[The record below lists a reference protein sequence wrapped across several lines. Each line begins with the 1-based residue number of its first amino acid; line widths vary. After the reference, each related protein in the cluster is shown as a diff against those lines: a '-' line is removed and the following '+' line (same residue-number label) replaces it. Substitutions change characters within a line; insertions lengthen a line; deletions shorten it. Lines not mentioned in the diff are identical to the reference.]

1 MSGATGSRVP
11 APHHVQRGEI
21 VDWQTYAD
29 DRDAQRA
36 AVMEVKEPRRIHL
49 GEHLTF
55 LFENHD
61 TIRYQVQEIMRA
73 ERIVRESAIVEE
85 VDTYNAMLGGSGQLG
100 CALLIE
106 IEDEAARRPLLEA
119 WLGLQECLYLE
130 FPEADGRSRSY
141 ASFDP
146 SQVGRGRLSAVQYLL
161 FDLPVGAFDAGPVRV
176 GCDFPALTLTVD
188 LDDAQRAAL
197 AADLAA
203 TRG

>member
-1 MSGATGSRVP
+1 MADAPVP
-11 APHHVQRGEI
+11 APHHVQRSEI

-36 AVMEVKEPRRIHL
+36 AVLEAKAPRRIHL

-61 TIRYQVQEIMRA
+61 TIRYQIQEIMRA

-85 VDTYNAMLGGSGQLG
+85 IDTYNGMLGGPGQLG

-106 IEDEAARRPLLEA
+106 IEDEAKRRPLLEA

-130 FPEADGRSRSY
+130 CPADEGRSRSY

-161 FDLPVGAFDAGPVRV
+161 FDLPAGALDAGQVRL
-176 GCDFPALTLTVD
+176 GSDFPALESSVD
-188 LDDAQRAAL
+188 LSAAQQAAL

>member
-1 MSGATGSRVP
+1 MTTTPVP
-11 APHHVQRGEI
+11 APHHLRRSEI
-21 VDWQTYAD
+21 VDWQTYSD

-36 AVMEVKEPRRIHL
+36 AILAAKKPRRIHL

-85 VDTYNAMLGGSGQLG
+85 IDTYNGMLGGPGQLG

-106 IEDEAARRPLLEA
+106 IEDEAKRRPLLKA

-130 FPEADGRSRSY
+130 FPDGDDLTRSY

-161 FDLPVGAFDAGPVRV
+161 FDLPAGALDAGTVRV
-176 GCDFPALTLTVD
+176 GCDFPALTLAVE
-188 LDDAQRAAL
+188 LDEAQQAAL
-197 AADLAA
+197 ATDLAA